1 MSDQQPQRILIV
13 EDDPGLQKQLKWC
26 FEGYEVLLASQRD
39 EALAAV
45 RRHEPRVVLQDL
57 GLPPDAEGTTEG
69 IATLQEVLRIAPR
82 TKVIVVTGNA
92 DRDSALKAVALGA
105 SDFLSKPV
113 DTDVL
118 RILVQRAFHLVDL
131 EHQLDRLRDAQAAMP
146 IDGIVATDAGM
157 QKVIRMIEK
166 VAPTN
171 ASVLI
176 LGESGTG
183 KELVA
188 RAIHARSDRCNRR
201 FVAINCAAIPEQL
214 LESELFGYEKGAF
227 TGAVKQTLGKV
238 ETAEGGT
245 LFLDEIGDM
254 PLSLQ
259 AKLLR
264 FLQDRVIE
272 RLGGRDPIAVDVR
285 VVCATNQDLG
295 ALIAAQKFRQDLFYR
310 ISEVTIP
317 LPPLRRRAGD
327 AVVLANAFLKRA
339 AAENPKAPRSFTEE
353 ALVAI
358 QRHDWPGNVRELENK
373 VRAATIMA
381 AGPQITADDLGLGA
395 ATGRFQMLNLKGVRT
410 AAERQAVQQALSLTS
425 GNLSAAAELL
435 GVTRPTLYDLLE
447 KLSLKPAEGRQS
459 AEKKP

>member
-1 MSDQQPQRILIV
+1 VPHEKPRILIV

-26 FEGYEVLLASQRD
+26 FDGFDVLQAADRE

-45 RRHEPRVVLQDL
+45 RRHEPQVVLQDL
-57 GLPPDAEGTTEG
+57 GLPPDSEGVVEG
-69 IATLQEVLRIAPR
+69 FSTLQAILRIAPR
-82 TKVIVVTGNA
+82 TKVIVVTGRA
-92 DRDSALKAVALGA
+92 DRENALQAIELGA
-105 SDFLSKPV
+105 ADFFSKPI

-118 RILVQRAFHLVDL
+118 RMQVERALHIAGL
-131 EHQLDRLRDAQAAMP
+131 ERELDQLREAQAMMP
-146 IDGIVATDAGM
+146 VEGIVATDPGM

-171 ASVLI
+171 ASVLV

-188 RAIHARSDRCNRR
+188 RAIHTRSDRRDRR

-227 TGAVKQTLGKV
+227 TGAVKQTLGKI
-238 ETAEGGT
+238 EMAEGGT

-254 PLSLQ
+254 PPALQ

-272 RLGGRDPIAVDVR
+272 RVGGRHEIQVDVR
-285 VVCATNQDLG
+285 VVCATHQDLP
-295 ALIAAQKFRQDLFYR
+295 ALIATQRFRQDLFYR
-310 ISEVTIP
+310 ISEVTLM
-317 LPPLRRRAGD
+317 LPPLRARGGD
-327 AVVLANAFLKRA
+327 SVVLANALLKRA
-339 AAENPKAPRSFTEE
+339 AAQSPRVPRSFTDE

-373 VRAATIMA
+373 VRAAAIMA
-381 AGPQITADDLGLGA
+381 SGPQITADDLGLSDN
-395 ATGRFQMLNLKGVRT
+395 TGRFQMLNLKAVRN
-410 AAERQAVQQALSLTS
+410 AAERQAVQQALAMTS
-425 GNLSAAAELL
+425 GNLSASAELL

-447 KLSLKPAEGRQS
+447 KLGLKS
-459 AEKKP
+459 ARDGGVGP